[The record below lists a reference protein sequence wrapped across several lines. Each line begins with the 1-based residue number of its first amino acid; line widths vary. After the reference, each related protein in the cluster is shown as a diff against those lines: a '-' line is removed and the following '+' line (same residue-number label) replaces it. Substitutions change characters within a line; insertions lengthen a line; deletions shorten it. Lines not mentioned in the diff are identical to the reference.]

1 MVGRIAAEK
10 YGEIYMIKFIACD
23 MDGTLLDSKK
33 ELPKNF
39 EYVLEELKKK
49 GVIFSIS
56 SGRQY
61 DSLDKQ
67 FENIRDKIYIIAENG
82 AVVYDDKGQK
92 LLSDPLDKESC
103 VEIIEKVIDE
113 PDLFVVVCG
122 EKSAYGEER
131 NEEILEHVLPYYIKY
146 EAVDSAAKAAVNDN
160 IYKIAIFD
168 KQGSEKHCYPLLKD
182 YYDSH
187 NVFVSGDVW
196 LDVMRKGVTKGS
208 AIRRVQEKLGISRAE
223 CMAFGDFMNDY
234 DMMKECEESY
244 AMENAHPELKA
255 ICKHIAPSNDDDGVM
270 KSICEVFGI
279 EYR

>member
-279 EYR
+279 EYK